1 MKVMSDGPANG
12 GRDGSVNGKEK
23 LLGVVLCGGESR
35 RMGRDKGLI
44 RDTHR
49 PWALLMG
56 DRLLDH
62 HLPVVYSINPGQT
75 DAYTA
80 LISADQLVV
89 DAAEW
94 AGPLNGLLSV
104 HRRFPANDLLLLACD
119 MQDLDAATIS
129 GLISTYVAEQA
140 DFFLYEEGGVLQPFC
155 GIYTGAALA
164 RGADRQQ
171 DGSLQRLFRNGHVRR
186 LPVTDPRAFRNYNTL

>member
-1 MKVMSDGPANG
+1 MSGVIIVT
-12 GRDGSVNGKEK
+12 VNLKGN

-44 RDTHR
+44 QHAHR

-56 DRLLDH
+56 DRLLEH
-62 HLPVVYSINPGQT
+62 HLPVVYSINPRQT
-75 DAYTA
+75 DAYSA
-80 LISADQLVV
+80 LISADQLLV

-94 AGPLNGLLSV
+94 AGPLNGLLTI

-119 MQDLDAATIS
+119 MQDIDAASIS

-140 DFFLYEEGGVLQPFC
+140 DFFLYEETGVLQPFC
-155 GIYTGAALA
+155 GIYTGDALA
-164 RGADRQQ
+164 RAADREQ
-171 DGSLQRLFRNGHVRR
+171 DGSLQRLFRDGLVRR